1 MIAVGIGLLAGIYPA
16 LVLSSFVPITVLK
29 GRFVSG
35 SKGLIL
41 RKGLV
46 VVQFTISIALIAATI
61 IVYTQLHYM
70 RNQDLGF
77 RNDQIL
83 VIDTHWDGN
92 RFAFH
97 QATTALPNVVS
108 ASLSSDIPGGE
119 RASEYIQVE
128 SKKGEMQT
136 ANLDMYLADF
146 DFVPQYG
153 MKLVAGRSFSP
164 DFGTDSSKAMILNE
178 SAVRTFGYT
187 SPQEAIGKRFSR
199 ASTAG
204 TIIGVVKD
212 FHFRSLQEQIKP
224 LGIAAEPD
232 AWRYVS
238 IKVNAAHLPATI
250 TAIESKWKQI
260 IPNRP
265 FDYYFA
271 DAFFDRQYRS
281 EQRFGSLFLN
291 FAIVTIFISCLGL
304 LGLALYSTLQRT
316 KEIGVRKVLGASVS
330 SIVGLLSREFLKLV
344 LIAFVTALPISW
356 YAMHQW
362 LEGFA
367 YRIPIGWWVFA
378 IAGLSAILIAF
389 ATISFQAIK
398 AALANPVKS
407 LRTE

>member
-1 MIAVGIGLLAGIYPA
+1 
-16 LVLSSFVPITVLK
+16 
-29 GRFVSG
+29 
-35 SKGLIL
+35 
-41 RKGLV
+41 
-46 VVQFTISIALIAATI
+46 
-61 IVYTQLHYM
+61 
-70 RNQDLGF
+70 
-77 RNDQIL
+77 
-83 VIDTHWDGN
+83 
-92 RFAFH
+92 
-97 QATTALPNVVS
+97 
-108 ASLSSDIPGGE
+108 LSSDIPGGE

-136 ANLDMYLADF
+136 ATLDMYLADF

-187 SPQEAIGKRFSR
+187 SPHEAIGKRFSR

-238 IKVNAAHLPATI
+238 VKVNAAHLPATI
-250 TAIESKWKQI
+250 KAVETKWKQI